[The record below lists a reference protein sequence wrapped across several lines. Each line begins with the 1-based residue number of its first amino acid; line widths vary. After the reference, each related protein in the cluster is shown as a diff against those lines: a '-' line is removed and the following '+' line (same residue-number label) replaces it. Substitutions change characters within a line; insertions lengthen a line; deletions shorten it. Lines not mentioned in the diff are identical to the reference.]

1 MDAILFDVDGT
12 ILDSLGVWNEVVQA
26 IYDANHIDSNVEEDM
41 KRYHSLKAS
50 EAFAWI
56 HAHWHTKM
64 DEKDMEELADTI
76 LERAYTKTIQPLPGA
91 VEFIKLAKKKGY
103 RLGVVTSSPLRLL
116 KPCFQRLGIF
126 EDFDGIESAE
136 DLGLSKRNPE
146 IFERALK
153 ALHVRAK
160 DTYYF
165 EDSRYALDT
174 ADGLGIVGIG
184 VRSKGE
190 KYPDRAAIDDF
201 VELLPL
207 LKSNK
212 SLISSIK

>member
-1 MDAILFDVDGT
+1 M
-12 ILDSLGVWNEVVQA
+12 
-26 IYDANHIDSNVEEDM
+26 
-41 KRYHSLKAS
+41 
-50 EAFAWI
+50 
-56 HAHWHTKM
+56 
-64 DEKDMEELADTI
+64 
-76 LERAYTKTIQPLPGA
+76 
-91 VEFIKLAKKKGY
+91 
-103 RLGVVTSSPLRLL
+103 TSSPLRLV

-174 ADGLGIVGIG
+174 ADSLGIVGIG

-190 KYPDRAAIDDF
+190 KYPDRVAIDDF
-201 VELLPL
+201 
-207 LKSNK
+207 
-212 SLISSIK
+212 SSCYLFFKVTKA